1 MAKVYFPADRS
12 PAEWRALATQGR
24 KRSAESFERCDTD
37 GFRSQWANDV
47 MARLYDFLAE
57 VAEAGNVRTF
67 RALADLDGNL
77 LNAREVQTPYGYAW
91 AITNAD
97 GSTSWFN
104 ESQAK
109 SGARRVAAHAKKGYK
124 FVDYTSEAVVMLSD
138 GMMPHPYAVPRRD
151 AVKTVTGDSVEED
164 Y

>member
-1 MAKVYFPADRS
+1 
-12 PAEWRALATQGR
+12 
-24 KRSAESFERCDTD
+24 
-37 GFRSQWANDV
+37 

-57 VAEAGNVRTF
+57 VAESGNVRTF
-67 RALADLDGNL
+67 RGLADLDGNL
-77 LNAREVQTPYGYAW
+77 LDAREVQTRFGWAW

-109 SGARRVAAHAKKGYK
+109 SGARRIATHAKKGYK
-124 FVDYTSEAVVMLSD
+124 FVDYTCEAVVMLSD
-138 GMMPHPYAVPRRD
+138 GMQPHPFAVPRKG
-151 AVKTVTGDSVEED
+151 AVKTVTGDSTEED